1 MNTANLSYQ
10 MTVNTE
16 RFGDWRSVG
25 GVLGPLVL
33 SCRLSVSRPGA
44 LGVPS
49 VGGSVGRG

>member
-1 MNTANLSYQ
+1 MDTANLSYQ

-16 RFGDWRSVG
+16 RFGDLSVG